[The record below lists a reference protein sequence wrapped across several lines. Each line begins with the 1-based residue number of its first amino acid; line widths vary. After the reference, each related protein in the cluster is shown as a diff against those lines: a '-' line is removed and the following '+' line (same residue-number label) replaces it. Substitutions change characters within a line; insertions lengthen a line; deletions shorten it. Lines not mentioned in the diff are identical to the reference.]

1 LIFLNIDQPATDVT
15 TAGYFFIGVP
25 MRHNHYRQLI
35 EDEGPAAFERRN
47 KKRRLSKSQK
57 YHEQIYK
64 KHRESGFTCIQCG
77 FPVSVERELSGVN
90 NRNHCPRCLY
100 SRHVDELKAG
110 DRKADCMS
118 RMEPVGLTIKQ
129 THKRYGPPEQGE
141 LMLIH
146 ICKGCGK
153 ISINR
158 IAADDDAA
166 FIYKLFKN
174 SADAPADWKA
184 DLLAQGI
191 RPLGLDDLTAVYS
204 RLFGWQPILE
214 EFEAHDMT
222 VKDENTLLDLHNS
235 SQISELENW

>member
-1 LIFLNIDQPATDVT
+1 
-15 TAGYFFIGVP
+15 
-25 MRHNHYRQLI
+25 MRHNHYRQPI
-35 EDEGPAAFERRN
+35 EEDEPAAFERRN
-47 KKRRLSKSQK
+47 KKGHQSRSHKLN
-57 YHEQIYK
+57 EQQYQ
-64 KHRESGFTCIQCG
+64 KHREKGFTCIQCG
-77 FPVSVERELSGVN
+77 FPVSSDRELSGVN

-100 SRHVDELKAG
+100 SRHVDEKKAG

-118 RMEPVGLTIKQ
+118 RMEPVGLTIKH

-141 LMLIH
+141 LMIIH
-146 ICKGCGK
+146 VCKGCGK
-153 ISINR
+153 VSINR

-166 FIYKLFKN
+166 FIYDLFKN

-214 EFEAHDMT
+214 EFET
-222 VKDENTLLDLHNS
+222 QNLPLPDEASLTDIPEPSQLD
-235 SQISELENW
+235 

>member
-1 LIFLNIDQPATDVT
+1 
-15 TAGYFFIGVP
+15 
-25 MRHNHYRQLI
+25 MRHNHYRQPI
-35 EDEGPAAFERRN
+35 EEVEPAAFERRN
-47 KKRRLSKSQK
+47 KKRHLSKSQK

-77 FPVSVERELSGVN
+77 FPVSTDRELSGVN

-110 DRKADCMS
+110 DRKATCMS
-118 RMEPVGLTIKQ
+118 RMEPLGLTIKQ

-146 ICKGCGK
+146 ACKGCGK

-158 IAADDDAA
+158 IAADDDAV

-174 SADAPADWKA
+174 SADAPANWKA

-204 RLFGWQPILE
+204 RLFGWQAILE
-214 EFEAHDMT
+214 EFEPHELT
-222 VKDENTLLDLHNS
+222 LTEETLLSNAAES
-235 SQISELENW
+235 SQMDELESI

>member
-1 LIFLNIDQPATDVT
+1 
-15 TAGYFFIGVP
+15 
-25 MRHNHYRQLI
+25 MRHNQYRQPI
-35 EDEGPAAFERRN
+35 DYDEPAAFERRN
-47 KKRRLSKSQK
+47 KKGHLTKSHK
-57 YHEQIYK
+57 LNEQQYQ
-64 KHRESGFTCIQCG
+64 KHREKGFTCIQCG
-77 FPVSVERELSGVN
+77 FPVSSDRELSGVN

-100 SRHVDELKAG
+100 SRHVDEKKAG

-118 RMEPVGLTIKQ
+118 RMEPVGLTIKH

-141 LMLIH
+141 LMIIH
-146 ICKGCGK
+146 VCKGCGK
-153 ISINR
+153 VSINR

-166 FIYKLFKN
+166 FIYDLFKN

-214 EFEAHDMT
+214 EFET
-222 VKDENTLLDLHNS
+222 QNLPLPDEASLTDIPEPSQLD
-235 SQISELENW
+235 